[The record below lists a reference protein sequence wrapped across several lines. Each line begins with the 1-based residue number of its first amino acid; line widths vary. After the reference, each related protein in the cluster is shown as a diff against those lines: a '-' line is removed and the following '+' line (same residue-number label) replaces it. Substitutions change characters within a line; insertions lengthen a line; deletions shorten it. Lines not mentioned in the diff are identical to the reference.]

1 LNSAQIAYQGVY
13 MAYSLS
19 LSPVGGY
26 LETQRLTPAISGG
39 RGRLVN
45 NNSKPNVHQ
54 NGDTLI
60 SKLLV
65 FELSER

>member
-19 LSPVGGY
+19 LISVDRC

-45 NNSKPNVHQ
+45 EILSQMYTKT
-54 NGDTLI
+54 GDTLI

>member
-1 LNSAQIAYQGVY
+1 

-19 LSPVGGY
+19 LSSVGGC

-39 RGRLVN
+39 RGRLVTN
-45 NNSKPNVHQ
+45 NLSQMYTKT
-54 NGDTLI
+54 GDTLI